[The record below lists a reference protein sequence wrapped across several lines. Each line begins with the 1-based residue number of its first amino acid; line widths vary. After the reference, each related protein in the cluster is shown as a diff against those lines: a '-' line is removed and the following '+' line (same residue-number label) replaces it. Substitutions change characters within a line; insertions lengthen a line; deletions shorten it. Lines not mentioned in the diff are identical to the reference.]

1 MKTMCRTKK
10 WIRIHFFQRRRR
22 TVDYSVILDV
32 SCKGGGD
39 FLSADGEWLEVLHA
53 SNDILRNNFLVR
65 SPSARDLKK
74 KNYLQRQRRPDRLAY
89 GRYRTVLNG
98 FVWHTWRKN
107 DWRLFWRHPTAG
119 GRYVTFSF
127 GFRGAYR
134 ITVNWAE
141 SGLCGIRRTESQSD
155 VRFPK
160 KLVFLIKIFQ

>member
-39 FLSADGEWLEVLHA
+39 FLSTDGEWLEVLHA

-74 KNYLQRQRRPDRLAY
+74 RIICKDKDALIVWRMDDTE
-89 GRYRTVLNG
+89 TVLNG

-107 DWRLFWRHPTAG
+107 DWRLFWRYPTAG
-119 GRYVTFSF
+119 GRYATFSF